1 MNRDMDEY
9 ISKGNHA
16 IAVFMYDY
24 YDTGLEPAYYIRQN
38 KEYRLTEAQYHSSW
52 DWLMTAIDKIETLDF
67 KVYFDQ
73 HSCQIYRKYADFP
86 DNFIIDADFKET
98 RIENAF
104 DGIVSF
110 AEWWMKK
117 GSRQPALQKY
127 SEFEKEVDSFIDDWL
142 PEKILFKE
150 DQVFETELRP
160 GKTRRWYP
168 VYPKES
174 SIRAYLEKRMRS
186 SLYNIV
192 RQKENL

>member
-1 MNRDMDEY
+1 MNRDMNEDTR
-9 ISKGNHA
+9 KGNHA

-52 DWLMTAIDKIETLDF
+52 DWLMTAIDKIETLEF
-67 KVYFDQ
+67 KVYLDQ

-98 RIENAF
+98 RLENAF
-104 DGIVSF
+104 DGVAAF

-127 SEFEKEVDSFIDDWL
+127 SEFQKEVDSFIDEWL

-174 SIRAYLEKRMRS
+174 SIRAYLGKSMRS
-186 SLYNIV
+186 NLYNIF
-192 RQKENL
+192 RHK